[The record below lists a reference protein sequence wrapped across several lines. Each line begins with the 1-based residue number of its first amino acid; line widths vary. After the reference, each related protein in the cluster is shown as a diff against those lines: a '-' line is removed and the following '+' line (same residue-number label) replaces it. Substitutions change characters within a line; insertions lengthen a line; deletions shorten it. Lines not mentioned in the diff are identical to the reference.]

1 MYSDSTARQCNV
13 RAAGR
18 CCSLLYGAERI
29 SSESGFLGNRS
40 NLKPESE
47 LCVLAGGGGGI
58 YV

>member
-1 MYSDSTARQCNV
+1 M

-40 NLKPESE
+40 DLKPESE
-47 LCVLAGGGGGI
+47 LCVLAGGGGGGGI